1 MGKLVELE
9 QISKIYTNQYVLRN
23 ISLTIDENQ
32 IIAILGGNGTGKS
45 TLLRMISGIERPSS
59 GNVVYSRKN
68 IKIGYVPER
77 FPKQLRFT
85 PSEYLNYIGKISGI
99 SGANLKKMIPDFLRR
114 FQLEKLN
121 NHWIRDLS
129 KGNIQKVGIIQSVMQ
144 QPDLFILDEPASGL
158 DFHAQQELL
167 MIIKKLKEH
176 GTTILL
182 TYHGSTIFEDV
193 VDSTYILKNGHISKT
208 NTKKREKESLKLL
221 RVKRIDDSYV
231 KQWDEILHM
240 EKEGDD
246 LLLYVHLE
254 NSDQV
259 LSKVLKLQG
268 SIERVTTIGFN
279 EKFHKE
285 GGK

>member
-167 MIIKKLKEH
+167 MIIKELKEH

>member
-77 FPKQLRFT
+77 FTKQLRFT

-167 MIIKKLKEH
+167 MIIKELKEH
-176 GTTILL
+176 GTT
-182 TYHGSTIFEDV
+182 
-193 VDSTYILKNGHISKT
+193 
-208 NTKKREKESLKLL
+208 
-221 RVKRIDDSYV
+221 SY
-231 KQWDEILHM
+231 
-240 EKEGDD
+240 
-246 LLLYVHLE
+246 
-254 NSDQV
+254 
-259 LSKVLKLQG
+259 
-268 SIERVTTIGFN
+268 
-279 EKFHKE
+279 
-285 GGK
+285 